1 MLDDICI
8 LIVRSETQHDEKEA
22 TPNDETKLLHY
33 VHACNFS
40 LQFTEN
46 FLEMLNKKETTLL

>member
-8 LIVRSETQHDEKEA
+8 LIVRSERQHNEKEA
-22 TPNDETKLLHY
+22 TPNDEPKILHY

-46 FLEMLNKKETTLL
+46 VSEMLNKKETT